1 MDKNYEAEYTLKV
14 KKTIVASSAKEAAV
28 FQDQGGYTMDLGSDN
43 FELPSVKITNVE
55 TGESKRY
62 TPAQIAKLERELGS
76 EF

>member
-1 MDKNYEAEYTLKV
+1 MAKVYEVSYMLRVT
-14 KKTIVASSAKEAAV
+14 KTIEASSAKEAV
-28 FQDQGGYTMDLGSDN
+28 VIQDYSGYTQDLGSDN

-62 TPAQIAKLERELGS
+62 TPAQIAKVEEELGS